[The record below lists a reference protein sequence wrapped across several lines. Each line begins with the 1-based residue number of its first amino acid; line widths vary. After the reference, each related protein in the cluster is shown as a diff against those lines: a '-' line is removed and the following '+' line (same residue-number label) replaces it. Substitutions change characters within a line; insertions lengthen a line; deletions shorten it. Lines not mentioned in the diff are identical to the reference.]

1 MAKQKNTGAIEEVAP
16 LFKEEEQVFEE
27 KAEMIFDEENIEEE
41 ESETFFDENKE
52 WKVIVPFYDLQ
63 QRKEVNIGDIVDHTE
78 LREELKLIEQ
88 A

>member
-1 MAKQKNTGAIEEVAP
+1 MESKKEKGAVKKVAP
-16 LFKEEEQVFEE
+16 TLL
-27 KAEMIFDEENIEEE
+27 
-41 ESETFFDENKE
+41 TE